1 MIPITDFSVDL
12 YWRLKEKSILLI
24 EDDPWVRDSLSL
36 YLQNRGC
43 RPVSFATAEEGM
55 DAIRKGKFDIIL
67 CDYWLP
73 GCDGLAFLRFAKEQQ
88 PAAKRILITA
98 YPLSEISAEVEKA
111 GLDDFIQKPFSVET
125 IEYCLARCIDKM
137 D

>member
-12 YWRLKEKSILLI
+12 YWRLKEKRILLI

-43 RPVSFATAEEGM
+43 RPESFSSAEEGM
-55 DAIRKGKFDIIL
+55 EAIRKEKFDIIL

-73 GCDGLAFLRFAKEQQ
+73 GFDGLALLRFAKEQQ
-88 PAAKRILITA
+88 PQAKRILITA
-98 YPLSEISAEVEKA
+98 YPLSEIAAEVEKA

-125 IEYCLARCIDKM
+125 IEYCLARCIDTA